1 MISFIKGHVEE
12 ISEQGIILENN
23 GIGYRIGVTPQTIAR
38 LPRLHSGEEIKI
50 YTYMHVKEDGIALYG
65 FLSGEEISM
74 FNLLIL
80 VSGIGPKVAL
90 GILGAM
96 EPQQIMLAI
105 MAEDFAA
112 LSKAPGVGKKTAQRI
127 VLELKDR
134 IKGYD
139 AAGISDTAP
148 GQCNVS
154 MGTNEKQDAI
164 DALLAL
170 GYSRSESIKAV
181 METALPGMDSGQ
193 VIKSAL
199 RKLARG

>member
-1 MISFIKGHVEE
+1 MISFIKGRLEE
-12 ISEQGIILENN
+12 ISEQSIILETG
-23 GIGYRIGVTPQTIAR
+23 GIGYRIQVSPQTIAR
-38 LPRLHSGEEIKI
+38 IPRSDNEIKLH
-50 YTYMHVKEDGIALYG
+50 TYMHVKEDGIALYG
-65 FLSGEEISM
+65 FLNGEEINM

-96 EPQQIMLAI
+96 EPQQVMLAI
-105 MAEDFAA
+105 IAEDFAA

-134 IKGYD
+134 IKGREATDLSD
-139 AAGISDTAP
+139 AVI
-148 GQCNVS
+148 GQRSVS

-170 GYSRSESIKAV
+170 GYSRGESVKVV
-181 METALPGMDSGQ
+181 METALPGMNAEQ
-193 VIKSAL
+193 VIKSSL
-199 RKLARG
+199 RKLARS